1 MSISKQIYN
10 PTLSVDC
17 VIFGFD
23 SKSLKILLI
32 EQTKNIYKLPGSLV
46 VKNEDLDVYANK
58 VLMELTGLKNVYLKQ
73 FFTFG
78 APNRIS
84 EAGDILWIEKKYGVK
99 ANRIVSTAYYSLI
112 KIDQSDTGLL
122 EKEHNAQ
129 WLNVAEIK
137 ELAFDHLK
145 ILKKGLETLRT
156 ELKFNPI
163 VCFELLPKKFSLRE
177 IQNIY
182 EAIQGV
188 LYDNR
193 NFRKKLMGAKY
204 IIPTKEKQKLV
215 AHKPAILYKFDK
227 KIYESTFKETNLFN
241 L

>member
-1 MSISKQIYN
+1 MLVSNQIYN

-23 SKSLKILLI
+23 SKNLKILLI

-46 VKNEDLDVYANK
+46 IKDEDIDVYAYK
-58 VLMELTGLKNVYLKQ
+58 VLNELTGLKNVYLKQ

-84 EAGDILWIEKKYGVK
+84 KPQDILWIEKKYGVK
-99 ANRIVSTAYYSLI
+99 AKRIVSTAYYSLI
-112 KIDQSDTGLL
+112 KIDQSNTELH
-122 EKEHNAQ
+122 EKKHNAQ

-137 ELAFDHLK
+137 ELAFDHLE
-145 ILKKGLETLRT
+145 ILKKGLKTLQS

-163 VCFELLPKKFSLRE
+163 VCFELLPEKFSLRE

-182 EAIQGV
+182 EAIQEV
-188 LYDNR
+188 SYDNR
-193 NFRKKLMGAKY
+193 NFRKKLIGAKY

-227 KIYESTFKETNLFN
+227 KIYDTSFKETNLFN
-241 L
+241 F

>member
-1 MSISKQIYN
+1 MSVLDQNYN

-46 VKNEDLDVYANK
+46 IKNEDLDVYADK
-58 VLMELTGLKNVYLKQ
+58 VLKELTGIKNVYLKQ

-84 EAGDILWIEKKYGVK
+84 KPEDILWIENNYKVK
-99 ANRIVSTAYYSLI
+99 VKRIISTAYYSLI
-112 KIDQSDTGLL
+112 KIAPGTTKLY
-122 EKEHNAQ
+122 EKKHNAQ

-137 ELAFDHLK
+137 NLAFDHME
-145 ILKKGLETLRT
+145 ILKKGLKTLQS
-156 ELKFNPI
+156 ELKFNPA
-163 VCFELLPKKFSLRE
+163 VCFELLPPKFSLRE

-182 EAIQGV
+182 EVIQGIS
-188 LYDNR
+188 YDNR

-204 IIPTKEKQKLV
+204 IIPTKEKQKAV

-227 KIYESTFKETNLFN
+227 KVYNATFKETNLFN